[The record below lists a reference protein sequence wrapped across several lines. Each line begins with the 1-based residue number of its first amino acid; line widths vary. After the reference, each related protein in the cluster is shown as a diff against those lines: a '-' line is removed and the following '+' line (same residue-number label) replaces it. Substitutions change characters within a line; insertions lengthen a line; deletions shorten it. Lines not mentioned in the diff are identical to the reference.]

1 MGRNA
6 PAVGSSDAGGVPRW
20 GVLLAAAVPVL
31 LVGGWTLAAARQPP
45 GYDSR
50 RDTISELAA
59 DGANDRWI
67 MTLVFASIGLCYVL
81 IAIAVREPA
90 LPGRIALATGGTATV
105 LVAAF
110 PVPRNGTSDRHG
122 VVATIASSAV
132 AIWPVLAARRGPH
145 VSWPLR
151 PVPSTTASI
160 VLIGLLVW
168 FVSVLHRHTLVGT
181 FERLAAVAEALWV
194 CLAVAVLRRSAAPV
208 IHRPARA
215 VDRATDGQEDG
226 REAYRLLRPSLAER
240 RLPGGGPPPALVRRS
255 RGRGS
260 RATASRSSRDKRMYG
275 DFRPRGQHVA

>member
-1 MGRNA
+1 M
-6 PAVGSSDAGGVPRW
+6 
-20 GVLLAAAVPVL
+20 AAAAPVL

-67 MTLVFASIGLCYVL
+67 MTLVFATIGVCYVL
-81 IAIAVREPA
+81 IAMAVREPA
-90 LPGRIALATGGTATV
+90 VAGRIALATGGTATI

-110 PVPRNGTSDRHG
+110 PVPRIGTSDRHG

-145 VSWPLR
+145 VPWPLR
-151 PVPSTTASI
+151 PVPSAAASI

-168 FVSVLHRHTLVGT
+168 FVSVLQRHMLVGT

-194 CLAVAVLRRSAAPV
+194 VLAVAVLRRSAGPV
-208 IHRPARA
+208 SDRSARA
-215 VDRATDGQEDG
+215 VDRASNSDEPG
-226 REAYRLLRPSLAER
+226 REASRRRRPSLAER
-240 RLPGGGPPPALVRRS
+240 RLPGGGPPPPALAGRP
-255 RGRGS
+255 RGRGPGAMAS
-260 RATASRSSRDKRMYG
+260 RASRDKRIYG
-275 DFRPRGQHVA
+275 AVRPSVPSRHP